1 VGTKYVT
8 FPTDLF
14 LYIYEVGIMQGLQ
27 RSRSH
32 NFIIHNIA
40 DLFSLNNSK
49 FYDYAHC
56 IYLTKLEIKETT
68 DIARSTSYLDLHID
82 IDSKGWLRTKL

>member
-1 VGTKYVT
+1 
-8 FPTDLF
+8 L
-14 LYIYEVGIMQGLQ
+14 YEVGIMQGLQ

-40 DLFSLNNSK
+40 DVFSLNNSK

-56 IYLTKLEIKETT
+56 NYLTEREINDATY
-68 DIARSTSYLDLHID
+68 IVISTSYIDLHID
-82 IDSKGWLRTKL
+82 IDSKGWLRTKR

>member
-1 VGTKYVT
+1 
-8 FPTDLF
+8 
-14 LYIYEVGIMQGLQ
+14 MQGLQ
-27 RSRSH
+27 RPRSH

-40 DLFSLNNSK
+40 DVFSLNNCK

-56 IYLTKLEIKETT
+56 IYLTELEIKETT
-68 DIARSTSYLDLHID
+68 DIVISTSYIDLHKD